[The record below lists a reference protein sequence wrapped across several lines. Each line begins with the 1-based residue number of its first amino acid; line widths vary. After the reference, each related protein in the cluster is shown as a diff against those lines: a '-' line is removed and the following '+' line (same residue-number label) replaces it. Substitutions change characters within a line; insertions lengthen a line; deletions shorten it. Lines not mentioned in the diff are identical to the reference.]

1 MALRNAFADLA
12 TEDSTQTILYLLAQ
26 IIDKMARLDTAD
38 RMAVSVEAGSL
49 TGVATVTNVTTVS
62 DVSRLNSMGGASRV
76 TDFIPH
82 NTSMLGAAHIYNQII
97 VS

>member
-38 RMAVSVEAGSL
+38 RMAVSVEAG
-49 TGVATVTNVTTVS
+49 TRPTVTTVS
-62 DVSRLNSMGGASRV
+62 DVTRLNSMGGASRV
-76 TDFIPH
+76 TDLIPH
-82 NTSMLGAAHIYNQII
+82 NLTMAGSMHIYNNIL

>member
-38 RMAVSVEAGSL
+38 RMAVSVEAGSM
-49 TGVATVTNVTTVS
+49 TGVSTVTTVS

>member
-26 IIDKMARLDTAD
+26 IIDKMARIDTAD
-38 RMAVSVEAGSL
+38 RMAVSVEAGTL
-49 TGVATVTNVTTVS
+49 PTVTTVS
-62 DVSRLNSMGGASRV
+62 DVTRLNSMGGASRV

>member
-38 RMAVSVEAGSL
+38 RMAVNVESGTL
-49 TGVATVTNVTTVS
+49 PTVTTVS
-62 DVSRLNSMGGASRV
+62 DVSRLNAMGGASRV

-82 NTSMLGAAHIYNQII
+82 NITMMGAAHIYNQII

>member
-38 RMAVSVEAGSL
+38 RLAVNVESGTL
-49 TGVATVTNVTTVS
+49 PTVTTVTTVS
-62 DVSRLNSMGGASRV
+62 DISRLNAMGGASRV

-82 NTSMLGAAHIYNQII
+82 NITMMGAAHIYNQII

>member
-49 TGVATVTNVTTVS
+49 AVS

-82 NTSMLGAAHIYNQII
+82 NITMMGAAHIYNQII

>member
-38 RMAVSVEAGSL
+38 RMAVNVESGTL
-49 TGVATVTNVTTVS
+49 PTVTTVS
-62 DVSRLNSMGGASRV
+62 DVSRLNAMGGASRV

>member
-38 RMAVSVEAGSL
+38 RLAVNVESGTL
-49 TGVATVTNVTTVS
+49 PTVTTVS
-62 DVSRLNSMGGASRV
+62 DISRLNAMGGASRV

-82 NTSMLGAAHIYNQII
+82 NITMMGAAHIYNQII

>member
-49 TGVATVTNVTTVS
+49 TTVA
-62 DVSRLNSMGGASRV
+62 DISRLNSMGGASRV

>member
-49 TGVATVTNVTTVS
+49 TVS